1 MKTIKQNRA
10 RNIGRAALIT
20 TALSLA
26 MANNAFAAGTASGT
40 VIGNTATIGYS
51 VDGTEQVSIDASATF
66 KVGTKVNLTLVES
79 GNIGAT
85 SVAPDSDLQATTFTL
100 TNIGNAAQGY
110 NLEAANL
117 TGDNFDVTTFA
128 YYLDDGNGSFD
139 SNDTAISFVDS
150 LAAEASIV
158 IHVTASIGTQTDTQ
172 QSDISL
178 TAVTTADNAGGSA
191 IVALVATPLN
201 AAYDPTVIQI
211 VFADDL
217 GATTGARDASS
228 VAFDAYLVVTATLT
242 VSKTTA
248 VYSDPANGTTDA
260 KAIPGAILTYT
271 ITIENTGSATATA
284 VNIQDSL
291 NAEIVAGTV
300 VFNTQYNDGTT
311 GCANNEGIAVK
322 DGGGTVLC
330 ITSNNTG
337 GGADFGITTA
347 NTVTATGL
355 TLDATETATMAFQVI
370 IL

>member
-79 GNIGAT
+79 GNGAT

-158 IHVTASIGTQTDTQ
+158 IHVTASIGTQIDGD
-172 QSDISL
+172 QSNISL
-178 TAVTTADNAGGSA
+178 TAVTTADNTGGSA
-191 IVALVATPLN
+191 IVALVETAGG
-201 AAYDPTVIQI
+201 YVSGDIQI

-271 ITIENTGSATATA
+271 ITIVNTGSATATA

-355 TLDATETATMAFQVI
+355 TLDATETATMSFQVI